1 MADTKRSR
9 EKQARNEEN
18 RQREREVSEARD
30 RGDEAEPPDD
40 EWDETDEEGQAGDD
54 HDSPRE
60 CHRRDCT
67 ESATFVV
74 VERYQEET
82 GQGAVEAKAFL
93 CRAHT
98 DEESPANL
106 DGAYDDYLFR
116 VEMLPGARTETDTAE
131 TA

>member
-9 EKQARNEEN
+9 EKQARDEEN
-18 RQREREVSEARD
+18 RQRERELSEARD
-30 RGDEAEPPDD
+30 RGDEAEPPD
-40 EWDETDEEGQAGDD
+40 EWDETDEEGPTGDD
-54 HDSPRE
+54 YDSPRE

-67 ESATFVV
+67 EPATFVV

-82 GQGAVEAKAFL
+82 GHGAVEAKAFL

-116 VEMLPGARTETDTAE
+116 VEMLSEAGTETDTATTE
-131 TA
+131 

>member
-30 RGDEAEPPDD
+30 RADEAEPPGNEWEEADD
-40 EWDETDEEGQAGDD
+40 EGSTDDGS
-54 HDSPRE
+54 DSPRE

-67 ESATFVV
+67 EPATFVV

-82 GQGAVEAKAFL
+82 GHGAVEARAFL

-106 DGAYDDYLFR
+106 DSAYDDYLFR
-116 VEMLPGARTETDTAE
+116 VEMLPEAGTETGTAATE
-131 TA
+131 

>member
-9 EKQARNEEN
+9 EKQARDEEN
-18 RQREREVSEARD
+18 RQRERELSEARD
-30 RGDEAEPPDD
+30 RGDEAEPPD
-40 EWDETDEEGQAGDD
+40 EWDETDEEGAVGDD

-67 ESATFVV
+67 EPATFVV

-82 GQGAVEAKAFL
+82 GHGAVEAKAFL

-116 VEMLPGARTETDTAE
+116 VEMLSEAGTETDTAATE
-131 TA
+131 